1 MMEDIGRFGFGF
13 MRLPYKGGDIDL
25 DATNEMVD
33 AYIQSGGRFFDT
45 AYQYLGE
52 KSESTI
58 RKCVVERYPRDEII
72 ISDKMPVYTMK
83 MSDDPYEI
91 FEEQLERCGVDY
103 FDYYMAHDPEDRY
116 YEGLCRKL
124 DIFNV
129 MKEFKRQGRIKKL
142 GLSLHDTPEVLD
154 KILTEHPEIE
164 FVLLQINY
172 KDWDSSY
179 VKSRECYEVATSHNK
194 PVFVMGPIKGGQ
206 LARVN
211 KDVKRVF
218 ASHNDWPPALWAL
231 SFVLN
236 LDNVEMIL
244 SGMSTIGEVHENMEF
259 IRNFNKL
266 DEDEVRIINKA
277 RDLLENRGEIQCTT
291 CDYCRGHCS
300 NDIPISKCFDLYN
313 LNKKSDRLNSSYY
326 EEYDLVCQEHG
337 KASHCSECGEC
348 EQTCPQHLKISREL
362 KKVANI
368 FE

>member
-1 MMEDIGRFGFGF
+1 MIDDIGRFGFGF

-142 GLSLHDTPEVLD
+142 GVSLHDTPEVLD

-179 VKSRECYEVATSHNK
+179 VQSRECYEVATSHNK

-291 CDYCRGHCS
+291 CDYCKGHCP

-313 LNKKSDRLNSSYY
+313 LNKKSDKLDSSYY
-326 EEYDLVCQEHG
+326 DEYDLVCQEHG
-337 KASHCSECGEC
+337 KASDCNECGEC

>member
-1 MMEDIGRFGFGF
+1 MMDDIGRFGFGF
-13 MRLPYKGGDIDL
+13 MRLPYNGGDIDL

-142 GLSLHDTPEVLD
+142 GVSLHDTPEVLD

-179 VKSRECYEVATSHNK
+179 VQSRECYEVATNHNK

-277 RDLLENRGEIQCTT
+277 KDLLENRGEIQCTT
-291 CDYCRGHCS
+291 CDYCKGHCP

-313 LNKKSDRLNSSYY
+313 LNKKSDRLDSSYY
-326 EEYDLVCQEHG
+326 DEYDLVCQEHG
-337 KASHCSECGEC
+337 KASDCNECGEC